1 MKKGRKILAAM
12 MIMALAFAMAG
23 CGKKDDDK
31 NNQDSSSGA
40 SATAFENMKTT
51 TLDGE
56 KVNSKIFAKNKVTVV
71 NVWSVTCPPC
81 IRELPHL
88 NKVSEKM
95 KSKGVGVI
103 GVVNETGRDT
113 SDGPVNQAKDIL
125 KKAKAE
131 YTQLKMSDDMLNSK
145 EISTISYLPTT
156 FIVDSKGK
164 VLTQKVGA
172 TDEKGWEDEINK
184 ALKKV

>member
-1 MKKGRKILAAM
+1 MR
-12 MIMALAFAMAG
+12 
-23 CGKKDDDK
+23 
-31 NNQDSSSGA
+31 Q
-40 SATAFENMKTT
+40 
-51 TLDGE
+51 
-56 KVNSKIFAKNKVTVV
+56 
-71 NVWSVTCPPC
+71 
-81 IRELPHL
+81 H
-88 NKVSEKM
+88 
-95 KSKGVGVI
+95 
-103 GVVNETGRDT
+103 
-113 SDGPVNQAKDIL
+113 KDIL